1 MIITSLNNP
10 TIKEISKL
18 KNKKYRDLTNTYLVE
33 GEHLVE
39 EAYKLIRNRRCGKV
53 VCASCC
59 KELILMK
66 ELGFDKP
73 ERVCSKCFKIE
84 TSKQQN

>member
-33 GEHLVE
+33 GDHLVE
-39 EAYKLIRNRRCGKV
+39 EA
-53 VCASCC
+53 
-59 KELILMK
+59 
-66 ELGFDKP
+66 
-73 ERVCSKCFKIE
+73 
-84 TSKQQN
+84 

>member
-33 GEHLVE
+33 GDHLVE
-39 EAYKLIRNRRCGKV
+39 EAYKNNLLIKV
-53 VCASCC
+53 HFLFSY
-59 KELILMK
+59 ELYIIIHIIL
-66 ELGFDKP
+66 
-73 ERVCSKCFKIE
+73 
-84 TSKQQN
+84 N